1 MKFQSKAH
9 VRLLAGVAALLVAS
23 RAEASDEHQVVI
35 LGAGN
40 GGDAIAAAIESH
52 LTLPYSSVDAGSFRS
67 ALGSSVRQLPV
78 AAKRRDKDAAF
89 VARAR
94 AAERSIHAGNAIVVY
109 AEKSRK
115 ALALHVWAIDA
126 QGTGTAPVDVDV
138 HLAAGAST
146 GDAADAA
153 WNAVASAFPS
163 PEAAPHAAPAP
174 GPAPGA
180 STTPPAPEATPE
192 PAAKSEEVPNAPEPP
207 STPAGELTRATSIA
221 LLEASIQGGT
231 RHFSYVDRITPS
243 LRPYDLFVAPL
254 FGVHGEVYPF
264 TGTHIPVIEGLGA
277 TGSYARAFAL
287 SSKDSA
293 GNKVGTSWQSFDL
306 GLRERIRLGESFLLG
321 VELGYGSNA
330 FSFDAPAAAE
340 TTLPSA
346 QYSFVRGGLDGRFI
360 HGAFSAHLGASYL
373 GVLSTGDFGKFFP
386 RTSVGGVAAVVG
398 VSDRITSHIEL
409 SLDVGY
415 TRFFYSLHPVPGD
428 PYVAGGALDQMGTV
442 SLGVGYLF

>member
-1 MKFQSKAH
+1 MKFQSMAY

-23 RAEASDEHQVVI
+23 RAAASDEHQVVI

-40 GGDAIAAAIESH
+40 GGEAIAAAIESR
-52 LTLPYSSVDAGSFRS
+52 LVLPYSSVDAESFRS
-67 ALGSSVRQLPV
+67 ALGPTVRQLPV
-78 AAKRRDKDAAF
+78 AAKRRDRDAAF

-94 AAERSIHAGNAIVVY
+94 SAERSAHAGTAIVVY

-115 ALALHVWAIDA
+115 AVTLHVWAIDA
-126 QGTGTAPVDVDV
+126 QGTGAAPVDVDL

-153 WNAVASAFPS
+153 WIAVAGAFQSPEGPS
-163 PEAAPHAAPAP
+163 PAAP
-174 GPAPGA
+174 GPSA
-180 STTPPAPEATPE
+180 TTPPAPEATPE
-192 PAAKSEEVPNAPEPP
+192 PARASEEAPSAPEPP
-207 STPAGELTRATSIA
+207 STAAGELTRATSIA
-221 LLEASIQGGT
+221 LVEASIQGGT

-243 LRPYDLFVAPL
+243 LRPYDHFVAPL

-264 TGTHIPVIEGLGA
+264 TNTHIPVIDGLGA

-306 GLRERIRLGESFLLG
+306 GLRERIRLGEAFLLG

-346 QYSFVRGGLDGRFI
+346 QYSFLHGGLDGRFI
-360 HGAFSAHLGASYL
+360 HGAFSAHVGASYL
-373 GVLSTGDFGKFFP
+373 GVLSTGDFGKLFP
-386 RTSVGGVAAVVG
+386 RASVGGVAAVVG